1 MIEMMAIYAI
11 ILVLFMVLLGT
22 QKRELSNINSHP
34 KWAPVFHTCIL
45 VSVWM
50 VLVGGFML

>member
-11 ILVLFMVLLGT
+11 IIVLFMVLLGT

-50 VLVGGFML
+50 ILIGGFML

>member
-1 MIEMMAIYAI
+1 MIETIATYAI
-11 ILVLFMVLLGT
+11 ILVLFIALLRT
-22 QKRELSNINSHP
+22 QKRELSKINSHP

-45 VSVWM
+45 VSIWM

>member
-1 MIEMMAIYAI
+1 MIEMIATYAI
-11 ILVLFMVLLGT
+11 ILVLFIALLRT

-50 VLVGGFML
+50 ILIGGFML

>member
-1 MIEMMAIYAI
+1 MIETIATYAI
-11 ILVLFMVLLGT
+11 ILVLFIALLRT

-45 VSVWM
+45 VSIWM
-50 VLVGGFML
+50 VLVGGFVL

>member
-1 MIEMMAIYAI
+1 MIEMIATYAI
-11 ILVLFMVLLGT
+11 ILVLFIALLRT

-45 VSVWM
+45 VSIWV

>member
-1 MIEMMAIYAI
+1 MIETIATYAI
-11 ILVLFMVLLGT
+11 ILVLFIALLRT

-45 VSVWM
+45 VSIWV